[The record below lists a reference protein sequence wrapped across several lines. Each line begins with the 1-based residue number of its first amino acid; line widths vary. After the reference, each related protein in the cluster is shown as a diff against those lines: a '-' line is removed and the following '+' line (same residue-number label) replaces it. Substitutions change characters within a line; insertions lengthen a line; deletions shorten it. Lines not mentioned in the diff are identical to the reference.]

1 MKIVLLES
9 LGIKPE
15 VLNSYVEPLK
25 AKGHTFES
33 YERDMDIEKQKERA
47 KDADVLMIA
56 NMPLAQEVVDACD
69 HLKFINVAF
78 TGVDHVPVAR
88 AKERGI
94 AVSNASGYS
103 NESVAELVMAMTLN
117 LLRKVQ
123 IVEANTRNGSTV
135 DGNVGN
141 ELQGKTVGVVG
152 TGAIGRRVAEL
163 FNCFGCNVLGYDP
176 FPKELPNVKN
186 VSLEELLQQSDIV
199 TLHCPLMDSTRGL
212 INAENIKLMKKTALL
227 INCARGP
234 IVDAQAVADA
244 LNNDQI
250 AGAGMD
256 VFEVEPPIPASNPLL
271 NSKNTLVTPH
281 IAFLSEESMVKRAKI
296 VFDSL
301 DQWMAGNQV
310 NKIC

>member
-1 MKIVLLES
+1 
-9 LGIKPE
+9 
-15 VLNSYVEPLK
+15 
-25 AKGHTFES
+25 
-33 YERDMDIEKQKERA
+33 
-47 KDADVLMIA
+47 
-56 NMPLAQEVVDACD
+56 
-69 HLKFINVAF
+69 
-78 TGVDHVPVAR
+78 
-88 AKERGI
+88 
-94 AVSNASGYS
+94 
-103 NESVAELVMAMTLN
+103 
-117 LLRKVQ
+117 
-123 IVEANTRNGSTV
+123 
-135 DGNVGN
+135 
-141 ELQGKTVGVVG
+141 
-152 TGAIGRRVAEL
+152 
-163 FNCFGCNVLGYDP
+163 
-176 FPKELPNVKN
+176 
-186 VSLEELLQQSDIV
+186 
-199 TLHCPLMDSTRGL
+199 MDSTRGL